1 MSRKYIYT
9 RKNNDG
15 DGFYTSTGDGL
26 YTSTQDSEYI
36 NPKQADKI
44 YHSECDGNC
53 GDCLNDYCPP
63 VCDDCIDSSDCVD
76 DYYEYSPTLENSEI
90 YHGDMLTLPTYY
102 QICFA
107 IPCDL
112 SLGSE
117 TARRI
122 EAYFG
127 IREKIENN
135 LDEFDMIEDE
145 LEVGDVITVDNVNV
159 LFTTRAKYQRP
170 TYEDIR
176 KCAERLA
183 EHCFDNKV
191 RFLAIPQI
199 GCGHGHLEWNQV
211 KDIFI
216 EEFDKL
222 YYACNEKIELPFISF
237 CSL

>member
-9 RKNNDG
+9 RKINPVANDG
-15 DGFYTSTGDGL
+15 DGFYTST
-26 YTSTQDSEYI
+26 QDSEYI
-36 NPKQADKI
+36 SPKQADKI
-44 YHSECDGNC
+44 YHGECDGNC
-53 GDCLNDYCPP
+53 GDCLNDWDCSDN
-63 VCDDCIDSSDCVD
+63 CDDSVDD
-76 DYYEYSPTLENSEI
+76 DYYDYSPTLENSEI
-90 YHGDMLTLPTYY
+90 YHGDMLMLPTYY
-102 QICFA
+102 HICFA

-112 SLGSE
+112 SFGSE

-127 IREKIENN
+127 IHEKIENK
-135 LDEFDMIEDE
+135 LDDFCMTKDE
-145 LEVGDVITVDNVNV
+145 LEVGDIITVDNVNV
-159 LFTTRAKYQRP
+159 LFTTKAKYQHP
-170 TYEDIR
+170 TYDDIR

-199 GCGHGHLEWNQV
+199 GCGHGRLEWSQV

-222 YYACNEKIELPFISF
+222 YYACNEKVELPYISF